1 MMIQIQNKKEC
12 KHTMRTKQNKTI
24 KILLAVAFM
33 FTAFLMMENTVHAK
47 TKRSTYRTINGIY
60 NSDGTIDTA
69 DGYCWKVRKG
79 SYAYPGTTVV
89 TVKFNTH
96 GTRNKLDDS
105 IVKIVAKNR
114 NIQLVN
120 DYIRRNYD
128 LNAYKVKYINT
139 RKLTDKMIRERA
151 TRHTIYVE
159 IIKSVSAGGRHGT
172 YGKNYYIAY
181 NKRVRKGKHVTSYCV
196 WNPCNAYCDD
206 VEAVADNGK
215 IR

>member
-1 MMIQIQNKKEC
+1 MK
-12 KHTMRTKQNKTI
+12 TKQNKRI
-24 KILLAVAFM
+24 KILLAVALM

-60 NSDGTIDTA
+60 NSDGTIDTV

-139 RKLTDKMIRERA
+139 RKLTDKMICERA
-151 TRHTIYVE
+151 VKHTIYVE
-159 IIKSVSAGGRHGT
+159 IIKSVSAGGKHGT
-172 YGKNYYIAY
+172 YGKGYYLAY

-196 WNPCNAYCDD
+196 WNPCNSYCDD
-206 VEAVADNGK
+206 IEAIADNGK
-215 IR
+215 IRQKEGWK

>member
-1 MMIQIQNKKEC
+1 MK
-12 KHTMRTKQNKTI
+12 TKQNKII
-24 KILLAVAFM
+24 KILLAVALM
-33 FTAFLMMENTVHAK
+33 FTAFLMLENTVHAK
-47 TKRSTYRTINGIY
+47 TKRSTYRTIKGIY

-96 GTRNKLDDS
+96 GTRKKLDDS
-105 IVKIVAKNR
+105 IVKINAKNK
-114 NIQLVN
+114 NVQLVN

-139 RKLTDKMIRERA
+139 NKLTDRMIRERA
-151 TRHTIYVE
+151 VKHTIYVE
-159 IIKSVSAGGRHGT
+159 IIKSVSSGGKSGR
-172 YGKNYYIAY
+172 YGKNYYLVY
-181 NKRVRKGKHVTSYCV
+181 NKRVRKGKKVTSYCV
-196 WNPCNAYCDD
+196 WNPCNSYCDD
-206 VEAVADNGK
+206 VLAVADNGK

>member
-1 MMIQIQNKKEC
+1 MK
-12 KHTMRTKQNKTI
+12 TKNKTI
-24 KILLAVAFM
+24 KILLTVAFM
-33 FTAFLMMENTVHAK
+33 FTVFLMLENTIHAK
-47 TKRSTYRTINGIY
+47 TKRRTCRTINGIY
-60 NSDGTIDTA
+60 NNDGTIDTA
-69 DGYCWKVRKG
+69 DGYCWKVRKE
-79 SYAYPGTTVV
+79 SYAYPGTTLV

-105 IVKIVAKNR
+105 IVKINAKNK

-120 DYIRRNYD
+120 DYIRKNYD
-128 LNAYKVKYINT
+128 LNAYKVKYIST

-151 TRHTIYVE
+151 VKHTIYVE

-172 YGKNYYIAY
+172 YENYYIAY